1 MAFNAE
7 NFLEQL
13 NGGKAR
19 KGSCNNRRKKK
30 SCKKSGCTW
39 AKRSK
44 SGAKGHCRRPPRRS
58 RRRSSSGSKS
68 GKGVYRAIRNGSMGK
83 KIMGAAKKMYRKMSK
98 TQRSRKG
105 SWQKC
110 VGQAA
115 KKVKKS
121 GF

>member
-13 NGGKAR
+13 NGGKKR
-19 KGSCNNRRKKK
+19 KGSCNNKRKKK

-39 AKRSK
+39 SKRSK
-44 SGAKGHCRRPPRRS
+44 SGAKGHCRKPAKGS
-58 RRRSSSGSKS
+58 RRRSGASKS

-83 KIMGAAKKMYRKMSK
+83 KIMGSAKKMYRKMSNA
-98 TQRSRKG
+98 QRSRKG
-105 SWQKC
+105 MWQKC

-115 KKVKKS
+115 KQLKRS